1 VKPLPL
7 VGAALLL
14 AWLVWR
20 WRRRSNGERAAGI
33 LVVAALLAYGTGLV
47 ALPNI
52 EKLIEDAGGTL
63 GSWTYLLVGVMTFL
77 ETGAFLSFVA
87 PGELTILFGGL
98 VAGQGEINVIVLIG
112 IVWFCAVAGDTTS
125 FYIGRR
131 LGREWLIKHGER
143 VKITDERLA
152 QVERFYDKHGGVT
165 VFIGRFVGLL
175 RALGPFIAGA
185 SKMPY
190 RRFLPYD
197 VLGGGLWGT
206 GLVLLGFVFW
216 RSFDKLKTI
225 VGQGF
230 IALGVAIGVVVGVV
244 WAIRFF
250 RVREN
255 RAKASAWLDEQERKP
270 VFRPF
275 VRTGRRLLGGVIVPL
290 GRRVGPPLRFL
301 YGRITPGNLGLEL
314 TTLLAVAAVG
324 SFGYFG
330 LGALVTDEPLRDLD
344 LTALARANDLRVS
357 AGLDA
362 AKVVSAAGSLP
373 AVVAAVLAAAI
384 YLFVRRRLI
393 EALTLVTGMA
403 FTYAGVHLG
412 KAAVDRP
419 RPLSPLV
426 ETMGSSF
433 PSGHSAYAVAYVAIA
448 VAILRAVPGIVRRT
462 LLMVLALV
470 LTVAVGL
477 SRVYLRAHFVTDV
490 AGGWGLAALCFSVCA
505 IVALIVGFMR
515 NNAREQAR
523 PPSYPTAR
531 AAS

>member
-7 VGAALLL
+7 AVAGLLL

-20 WRRRSNGERAAGI
+20 WRGRSNGQRVGGVIAF
-33 LVVAALLAYGTGLV
+33 AALLAYGTGLV

-63 GSWTYLLVGVMTFL
+63 GNWTYLLVGVMTFL

-131 LGREWLIKHGER
+131 LGREFLIKHGER
-143 VKITDERLA
+143 VKITDERLQ
-152 QVERFYDKHGGVT
+152 QVERFYDRHGGVT

-206 GLVLLGFVFW
+206 GLVLLGYVFW

-230 IALGVAIGVVVGVV
+230 LALGVVIGAVVGVV

-250 RVREN
+250 RVAEN
-255 RAKASAWLDEQERKP
+255 RGKASAWLDEQERRP
-270 VFRPF
+270 FLAPF
-275 VRTGRRLLGGVIVPL
+275 VRTGRRLLRGVVLPV

-301 YGRITPGNLGLEL
+301 YERITPGNLGLEL
-314 TTLLAVAAVG
+314 TTLLAIAAVG
-324 SFGYFG
+324 GFAYFG
-330 LGALVTDEPLRDLD
+330 LGALVTDEPPYDLD
-344 LTALARANDLRVS
+344 LRALARANDLRV
-357 AGLDA
+357 GTGVDV
-362 AKVVSAAGSLP
+362 AKVVSALGSLP
-373 AVVAAVLAAAI
+373 AVVAVVLAASA
-384 YLFVRRRLI
+384 YLLARRRLI
-393 EALTLVTGMA
+393 EALTLVTGMG
-403 FTYAGVHLG
+403 FTYLGVHLG
-412 KAAVDRP
+412 KAGIDRP
-419 RPLSPLV
+419 RPLDPIV
-426 ETMGSSF
+426 DTMGSSF
-433 PSGHSAYAVAYVAIA
+433 PSGHAAYAVAYVAVA

-462 LLMVLALV
+462 LLMTLALV
-470 LTVAVGL
+470 LAVAVGL

-490 AGGWGLAALCFSVCA
+490 AGGWGLAALCFAACGV
-505 IVALIVGFMR
+505 VALVVGFVR
-515 NNAREQAR
+515 NNARKRAR
-523 PPSYPTAR
+523 PPSRPTAR
-531 AAS
+531 TAS